1 LGLAVMSSSPDR
13 PHAALTESE
22 LEDRIATC
30 CARFQTL
37 AGPRNDAA
45 KRVLAS
51 LRRDIAALIDERNS
65 RADMQTLPF

>member
-1 LGLAVMSSSPDR
+1 MSSSPDR
-13 PHAALTESE
+13 PHALLSESE
-22 LEDRIATC
+22 IEDRIAWNR
-30 CARFQTL
+30 AQQVTL